1 MRENPKVSYYPHIGV
16 DKEGKTISPSRGHKL
31 QIKSLHEILEDSLK
45 LDPNKPKG
53 FDGGMFF
60 YQSNKLGKFDPSD
73 SKGIFVEENKDL
85 MWNCGFID
93 IDGLTKEEVD
103 SIYDKFEDFTTG
115 LPNLIAVQKSSS
127 YYVGGSHGE
136 GLHFFFVIPESCE
149 DEFLD
154 KVSFVNAAFLF
165 AYEHLFGKKIKID
178 SISRNP
184 YHRAFIHYGEYKW
197 NDNAYCVEYTDD
209 NKRKLMK
216 DYPEFF
222 KKKSSSSNIIYVPD
236 TNVTVNNNINT
247 TKSIYTHQQRWIL
260 VETLRRIKD
269 DFDFILNTLDT
280 FCERRHSSNGAPH
293 KTWEAEI
300 RKMYDNRKPIY
311 DGAYY
316 NAIEELEEKGVLK
329 VMSKS
334 GNSLKE
340 NEFMYDRKDEIIE
353 FIKKNSSSC
362 IVAPTGSGKTTL
374 INGFVRRENVGTILG
389 SEVLHKGIAE
399 ELNAVVIVPYNATN
413 QLYDNLYEVS
423 TRKNNNKEEI
433 PSDRACTLVI
443 DQAISHWDEIKN
455 RQIIIDESH
464 VLFADRS
471 FRDKAAALLQKMKD
485 AIEDRKEWEEEVK
498 QRDEYKKKMAEL
510 GIKIDTEEE
519 KKKDVELKK
528 REVPVIRVCCVSA
541 TPLGEVDILGCT
553 KLTYKKVRKMIKL
566 EIIHTNNADYSLFDY
581 AKVALKERYYNKVVI
596 FSDRFSRK
604 LFENLLV
611 LYGPENIAYMRS
623 DLKDGEDFKN
633 IVDTEMVDKKV
644 TIATRVAYNGLNFKN
659 DKDKVLVLT
668 SFTPN
673 ETLPSEIIQSIGR
686 FRNCKVNVKCVI
698 VPEKNKESISERAE
712 KANFYDTRITE
723 EGVKKTFGCNYS
735 SCLLNE
741 DKKNVLEEIE
751 TYNAENSTEENLIKE
766 LKNTGYIS
774 IGEREVTSGVIK
786 VVKKLKDGTT
796 IEKEVVLKLN
806 LCLKK
811 AINTKFYKDIFGD
824 ETKIDT
830 SFCGESNTGCIY
842 YTGLLRRWNNLCL
855 TPGVDKDL
863 VMNLKK
869 AARRDILIDTIFG
882 SIEDIIDVMSIP
894 ETEWSSF
901 MKKRND
907 YRLIAEKYLSKAQYT
922 KYKEREEKIIEI
934 RDKYK
939 GKFETPEDQIKS
951 ALDQFEI
958 DSLFKHE
965 ECVEKRKEQF
975 NSIPEEKKKEGRS
988 KGGKKGGKKGN
999 TEKKSEGGKNG
1010 DKKKKSEAGKKG
1022 GESSKKKTSKKVM
1035 DETGYIYDSKKH
1047 LCLLKGITMPA
1058 CNYHIKKGLYK
1069 ELKTK

>member
-16 DKEGKTISPSRGHKL
+16 DKEGNTISPSRGHKL
-31 QIKSLHEILEDSLK
+31 QIKSLQEILEQSLK
-45 LDPNKPKG
+45 LDPNKPKTL
-53 FDGGMFF
+53 DGGMFF
-60 YQSNKLGKFDPSD
+60 YQSNKLGKFNPSD
-73 SKGIFVEENKDL
+73 PKGIFLEENKDL
-85 MWNCGFID
+85 KWNCCFID
-93 IDGLTKEEVD
+93 IDGLTKEGAD
-103 SIYDKFEDFTTG
+103 NIYDKFEDFTKY
-115 LPNLIAVQKSSS
+115 LQNLVAVQKSSS
-127 YYVGGSHGE
+127 YYVGGSHGI
-136 GLHFFFVIPESCE
+136 GLHFFFVIPESSE
-149 DEFLD
+149 GEFLD
-154 KVSFVNAAFLF
+154 EVPYINAAFTF
-165 AYEHLFGKKIKID
+165 TYEKLFGKEIKID
-178 SISRNP
+178 DISRKP
-184 YHRAFIHYGEYKW
+184 YWRSFIHYGEYKW
-197 NDNAYCVEYTDD
+197 NDNAYCVEYAKE
-209 NKRKLMK
+209 NKKTLREKYP
-216 DYPEFF
+216 DYF
-222 KKKSSSSNIIYVPD
+222 KKESTPSNIIYVPD
-236 TNVTVNNNINT
+236 TSVTLIPNAKT

-280 FCERRHSSNGAPH
+280 FCERKHSSNGAPH
-293 KTWEAEI
+293 NTWEAEI
-300 RKMYDNRKPIY
+300 RKIYDNRKPIY

-316 NAIEELEEKGVLK
+316 NALEELEEKGVLTI
-329 VMSKS
+329 MSKS

-485 AIEDRKEWEEEVK
+485 TIEDRKAWEEEVK
-498 QRDEYKKKMAEL
+498 KRDEYKKKMTEL

-519 KKKDVELKK
+519 KKKDEELKK

-541 TPLGEVDILGCT
+541 TPLGEVDILGCV

-566 EIIHTNNADYSLFDY
+566 EIINTNNIDYTMLNY

-604 LFENLLV
+604 LFENLIPI
-611 LYGPENIAYMRS
+611 YGLENIAYMRS
-623 DLKDGEDFKN
+623 NLKDSVDFKN

-698 VPEKNKESISERAE
+698 DEEKNKESISERA
-712 KANFYDTRITE
+712 KRAKFYDTE
-723 EGVKKTFGCNYS
+723 FNDEGVKKAFGSNYS
-735 SCLLNE
+735 SELLDE
-741 DKKNVLEEIE
+741 DRKNILEEIE
-751 TYNAENSTEENLIKE
+751 SYNATHSTRENLIEE
-766 LKNTGYIS
+766 LKRTGYIT
-774 IGEREVTSGVIK
+774 IGEKTNEIEPMIVE
-786 VVKKLKDGTT
+786 KKLKDGK
-796 IEKEVVLKLN
+796 IVKKEVDPRLG
-806 LCLKK
+806 LCLKR
-811 AINTKFYKDIFGD
+811 AINVKFYDDYFVKETGADI
-824 ETKIDT
+824 
-830 SFCGESNTGCIY
+830 SFCGEDGMGCIY
-842 YTGLLRRWNNLCL
+842 YTGLVHRWNNLCL

-869 AARRDILIDTIFG
+869 AARKDVLVDTIFG

-894 ETEWSSF
+894 DEEWDKF
-901 MKKRND
+901 MNSRD
-907 YRLIAEKYLSKAQYT
+907 SHRLAAEKILNKSHYDIYVR
-922 KYKEREEKIIEI
+922 RENKIISI
-934 RDKYK
+934 RETYQ
-939 GKFETPEDQIKS
+939 GKFETPEDQIKN

-958 DSLFKHE
+958 DSLFKHSE
-965 ECVEKRKEQF
+965 QIEKRKEKF

-988 KGGKKGGKKGN
+988 KGGKKGGE
-999 TEKKSEGGKNG
+999 TTREKMG
-1010 DKKKKSEAGKKG
+1010 
-1022 GESSKKKTSKKVM
+1022 KKVM
-1035 DETGYIYDSKKH
+1035 DETGCVYDSKNQ
-1047 LCLLKGITMPA
+1047 LCCLKGIQKST
-1058 CNYHIKKGLYK
+1058 CNDRIKKGIYK
-1069 ELKTK
+1069 EVEIN

>member
-16 DKEGKTISPSRGHKL
+16 DKEGNTILPSRGHKL

-45 LDPNKPKG
+45 LDPNKAKG

-103 SIYDKFEDFTTG
+103 SIYDKFEDFITG

-127 YYVGGSHGE
+127 YYIGGDHGE

-165 AYEHLFGKKIKID
+165 VYEHLVGKKIKID

-209 NKRKLMK
+209 NKRNLMK

-222 KKKSSSSNIIYVPD
+222 KKKSAPSNIIYVPD

-247 TKSIYTHQQRWIL
+247 TKLIYTHQQRWIF

-269 DFDFILNTLDT
+269 DFGFILNTLDT

-300 RKMYDNRKPIY
+300 RKIYDNRKPIY

-316 NAIEELEEKGVLK
+316 NAIEYLEEKGVLK

-353 FIKKNSSSC
+353 FIKKNPSSC

-374 INGFVRRENVGTILG
+374 INGFMRRENVGTILG
-389 SEVLHKGIAE
+389 SDVLHKGIAE

-471 FRDKAAALLQKMKD
+471 FRDKAAALLQKMK
-485 AIEDRKEWEEEVK
+485 
-498 QRDEYKKKMAEL
+498 
-510 GIKIDTEEE
+510 EE
-519 KKKDVELKK
+519 KDN
-528 REVPVIRVCCVSA
+528 IRVCCVSA
-541 TPLGEVDILGCT
+541 TPLGEVDILGCV

-566 EIIHTNNADYSLFDY
+566 EIINTNNADYTLLNY
-581 AKVALKERYYNKVVI
+581 AKVAEKERYYNKVVI

-604 LFENLLV
+604 LFENLIPI
-611 LYGPENIAYMRS
+611 YGLENIAYMRS
-623 DLKDGEDFKN
+623 NLKDSVDFKN

-698 VPEKNKESISERAE
+698 DKVKNNESISERA
-712 KANFYDTRITE
+712 KRAKFYDTEFNE
-723 EGVKKTFGCNYS
+723 EGVKKAFGSNYS
-735 SCLLNE
+735 SELLDE
-741 DKKNVLEEIE
+741 DRKNILEEIE
-751 TYNAENSTEENLIKE
+751 FYNATHSTIENLIEE
-766 LKNTGYIS
+766 LKRTGYIA
-774 IGEREVTSGVIK
+774 IGEKTDEIK
-786 VVKKLKDGTT
+786 PMIVEKKMKDGKI
-796 IEKEVVLKLN
+796 IEKEVDPRLC
-806 LCLKK
+806 LCLKR
-811 AINTKFYKDIFGD
+811 AINVKFYDDYFVK
-824 ETKIDT
+824 ETGADV
-830 SFCGESNTGCIY
+830 SFCGEDGMGCIY
-842 YTGLLRRWNNLCL
+842 YTGLVHRWNNLCL

-869 AARRDILIDTIFG
+869 AARKDVLIDTIFG
-882 SIEDIIDVMSIP
+882 SIEDIIDVMSISD
-894 ETEWSSF
+894 EEWDKF
-901 MKKRND
+901 MNSRD
-907 YRLIAEKYLSKAQYT
+907 SHRLAAEKILNKSRYDDYVR
-922 KYKEREEKIIEI
+922 RENKIISI
-934 RDKYK
+934 RKTYQ
-939 GKFETPEDQIKS
+939 GKFETPEDQIKN

-958 DSLFKHE
+958 DSLFKYSE
-965 ECVEKRKEQF
+965 QMEKRKEKF

-988 KGGKKGGKKGN
+988 KGGKKGGKKGGE
-999 TEKKSEGGKNG
+999 TTREKMG
-1010 DKKKKSEAGKKG
+1010 
-1022 GESSKKKTSKKVM
+1022 KKVM
-1035 DETGYIYDSKKH
+1035 DETGCIYDSKNQ
-1047 LCLLKGITMPA
+1047 LCCLKGISKPT
-1058 CNYHIKKGLYK
+1058 CNDRIKKGIYK
-1069 ELKTK
+1069 EVEIN

>member
-31 QIKSLHEILEDSLK
+31 QIKSLQEILEQSLK
-45 LDPNKPKG
+45 LDPNKPKTL
-53 FDGGMFF
+53 DGAMQF
-60 YQSNKLGKFDPSD
+60 YQSNKLGKFNPSD
-73 SKGIFVEENKDL
+73 PKGIFLEENKDL
-85 MWNCGFID
+85 KWNCCFID
-93 IDGLTKEEVD
+93 IDGLTKEEAD
-103 SIYDKFEDFTTG
+103 NIYDKFEDFTKY
-115 LPNLIAVQKSSS
+115 LQNLVAVQKSSS
-127 YYVGGSHGE
+127 YYVGGSHGI
-136 GLHFFFVIPESCE
+136 GLHFFFVIPESSE

-154 KVSFVNAAFLF
+154 EVPYINAAFSF
-165 AYEHLFGKKIKID
+165 TYEKLFGKEIKID
-178 SISRNP
+178 DISRQP
-184 YHRAFIHYGEYKW
+184 YWRSFIHYGEYKW
-197 NDNAYCVEYTDD
+197 NDNAYCVEYTKE
-209 NKRKLMK
+209 NKKTLREKYP
-216 DYPEFF
+216 DYF
-222 KKKSSSSNIIYVPD
+222 KKESTPSNIIYVPD
-236 TNVTVNNNINT
+236 TSVTLIPNAKT
-247 TKSIYTHQQRWIL
+247 TKSIYPYKQRWVL

-280 FCERRHSSNGAPH
+280 FCERCHSDGSPH
-293 KTWEAEI
+293 RGWEAEI
-300 RKMYDNRKPIY
+300 RRIYNQRNPIY

-353 FIKKNSSSC
+353 FIKKNPSSC

-389 SEVLHKGIAE
+389 SDVLHKGIAE

-485 AIEDRKEWEEEVK
+485 
-498 QRDEYKKKMAEL
+498 
-510 GIKIDTEEE
+510 E
-519 KKKDVELKK
+519 KDN
-528 REVPVIRVCCVSA
+528 IRVCCVSA
-541 TPLGEVDILGCT
+541 TPLGEVDILGCV

-566 EIIHTNNADYSLFDY
+566 EIINTNNIDYTLLNY
-581 AKVALKERYYNKVVI
+581 AKVAEKERYYNKVVI

-604 LFENLLV
+604 LFENLIPI
-611 LYGPENIAYMRS
+611 YGLENIAYMRS
-623 DLKDGEDFKN
+623 NLKDSVDFKN

-698 VPEKNKESISERAE
+698 DKEKNTESISERAE
-712 KANFYDTRITE
+712 RAKFYDTE
-723 EGVKKTFGCNYS
+723 FNDEGVKKVFGSNYS
-735 SCLLNE
+735 SELLDE
-741 DKKNVLEEIE
+741 DRKNILEEIGA
-751 TYNAENSTEENLIKE
+751 YNATHSTRENLIEE
-766 LKNTGYIS
+766 LKRTGYIT
-774 IGEREVTSGVIK
+774 IGEKTDEIK
-786 VVKKLKDGTT
+786 PMIVEKKLKDGK
-796 IEKEVVLKLN
+796 IVKKEVDPRLY
-806 LCLKK
+806 LCLKR
-811 AINTKFYKDIFGD
+811 AINVKFYDDYFVKETGADI
-824 ETKIDT
+824 
-830 SFCGESNTGCIY
+830 SFCGEDGMGCIY
-842 YTGLLRRWNNLCL
+842 YTGLVHRWNNLCL

-869 AARRDILIDTIFG
+869 AARKDVLVDTIFG

-894 ETEWSSF
+894 DEEWDKF
-901 MKKRND
+901 MNSRD
-907 YRLIAEKYLSKAQYT
+907 SHRLAAEKILNKSHYDIYVR
-922 KYKEREEKIIEI
+922 RENKIISI
-934 RDKYK
+934 RETYQ
-939 GKFETPEDQIKS
+939 GKFETPEDQIKN

-958 DSLFKHE
+958 DSLFKHSE
-965 ECVEKRKEQF
+965 QIEKRKEKF

-988 KGGKKGGKKGN
+988 KGC
-999 TEKKSEGGKNG
+999 
-1010 DKKKKSEAGKKG
+1010 KKG
-1022 GESSKKKTSKKVM
+1022 GETTREKTGKKVM
-1035 DETGYIYDSKKH
+1035 DETGCIYDSKNQ
-1047 LCLLKGITMPA
+1047 LCCLKGISKPT
-1058 CNYHIKKGLYK
+1058 CNDRIKKGIYK
-1069 ELKTK
+1069 EVEIN

>member
-16 DKEGKTISPSRGHKL
+16 DKEGNTILPSRGHKL
-31 QIKSLHEILEDSLK
+31 QIKSLQEILEQSLT
-45 LDPNKPKG
+45 LDPNKTKG
-53 FDGGMFF
+53 FDGGIFF

-73 SKGIFVEENKDL
+73 SKGIFVEENKDV

-103 SIYDKFEDFTTG
+103 SIYDKFEDFIAG

-127 YYVGGSHGE
+127 YYVGGDHGK

-165 AYEHLFGKKIKID
+165 VYEHLFGKKIKID
-178 SISRNP
+178 SISRNA

-222 KKKSSSSNIIYVPD
+222 KKKSSSNNIIYVPD
-236 TNVTVNNNINT
+236 TSVTLIPNAKT
-247 TKSIYTHQQRWIL
+247 TKSIYTHQQRWIF

-280 FCERRHSSNGAPH
+280 FCERKHSSNGAPH

-300 RKMYDNRKPIY
+300 RKIYDNRKPIY

-353 FIKKNSSSC
+353 FIKKNPSSC

-485 AIEDRKEWEEEVK
+485 
-498 QRDEYKKKMAEL
+498 
-510 GIKIDTEEE
+510 E
-519 KKKDVELKK
+519 KDN
-528 REVPVIRVCCVSA
+528 IRVCCVSA
-541 TPLGEVDILGCT
+541 TPLGEVDILGCV

-566 EIIHTNNADYSLFDY
+566 EIINTNNIDYTLLNY
-581 AKVALKERYYNKVVI
+581 AKVALKGRYYNKVVI

-604 LFENLLV
+604 LFENLIPI
-611 LYGPENIAYMRS
+611 YGLENIAYMRS
-623 DLKDGEDFKN
+623 NLKDSEDFKN

-668 SFTPN
+668 TFTPN

-698 VPEKNKESISERAE
+698 DKEKNNESVSARA
-712 KANFYDTRITE
+712 KRAKFYDTE
-723 EGVKKTFGCNYS
+723 FNDEGVKKAFGSNYS
-735 SCLLNE
+735 SELLDE
-741 DKKNVLEEIE
+741 DRKNILEEIE
-751 TYNAENSTEENLIKE
+751 AYNATHSTRENLIEE
-766 LKNTGYIS
+766 LKRTGYITIS
-774 IGEREVTSGVIK
+774 EKTNEIEPMIVE
-786 VVKKLKDGTT
+786 KKLKDGK
-796 IEKEVVLKLN
+796 IVKKEVDPRLG
-806 LCLKK
+806 LCLKR
-811 AINTKFYKDIFGD
+811 AINVKFYDDYFIK
-824 ETKIDT
+824 ETGADV
-830 SFCGESNTGCIY
+830 SFCGEDGMGCIY
-842 YTGLLRRWNNLCL
+842 YTGLVHRWNNLCL

-869 AARRDILIDTIFG
+869 AARKDVLVDTIFG
-882 SIEDIIDVMSIP
+882 SIEDIIDVMSISD
-894 ETEWSSF
+894 EEWDKF
-901 MKKRND
+901 MNSRD
-907 YRLIAEKYLSKAQYT
+907 SHRLAAEKILNKSRYDDYVR
-922 KYKEREEKIIEI
+922 RENKIISI
-934 RDKYK
+934 RKTYQ
-939 GKFETPEDQIKS
+939 GKFETPEDQIKN

-958 DSLFKHE
+958 DSLFKRSE
-965 ECVEKRKEQF
+965 QIEKRKEKF

-988 KGGKKGGKKGN
+988 KGGKKGGKKGGE
-999 TEKKSEGGKNG
+999 TTREKMG
-1010 DKKKKSEAGKKG
+1010 
-1022 GESSKKKTSKKVM
+1022 KKVM
-1035 DETGYIYDSKKH
+1035 DETGCIYDSKNQ
-1047 LCLLKGITMPA
+1047 LCCLKGISKPT
-1058 CNYHIKKGLYK
+1058 CNDRIKKGIYK
-1069 ELKTK
+1069 EVEIN

>member
-16 DKEGKTISPSRGHKL
+16 DKEGNTILPSRGHKL

-45 LDPNKPKG
+45 LDPNKAKG

-103 SIYDKFEDFTTG
+103 SIYDKFEDFITG

-127 YYVGGSHGE
+127 YYIGGDHGE

-165 AYEHLFGKKIKID
+165 VYEHLFGKKIKID

-209 NKRKLMK
+209 NKRNLMK

-222 KKKSSSSNIIYVPD
+222 KKKSAPSNIIYVPD
-236 TNVTVNNNINT
+236 INVTVNNNINT
-247 TKSIYTHQQRWIL
+247 TKLIYTHQQRWIF

-269 DFDFILNTLDT
+269 DFGFILNTLDT

-300 RKMYDNRKPIY
+300 RKIYDNRKPIY

-316 NAIEELEEKGVLK
+316 NAIEYLEEKGVLK

-353 FIKKNSSSC
+353 FIKKNPSSC

-374 INGFVRRENVGTILG
+374 INGFMRRENVGTILG
-389 SEVLHKGIAE
+389 SDVLHKGIAE

-471 FRDKAAALLQKMKD
+471 FRDKAAALLQKMK
-485 AIEDRKEWEEEVK
+485 
-498 QRDEYKKKMAEL
+498 
-510 GIKIDTEEE
+510 EE
-519 KKKDVELKK
+519 KDN
-528 REVPVIRVCCVSA
+528 IRVCCVSA
-541 TPLGEVDILGCT
+541 TPLGEVDILGCV

-566 EIIHTNNADYSLFDY
+566 EIINTNNADYTLLNY
-581 AKVALKERYYNKVVI
+581 AKVAEKERYYNKVVI

-604 LFENLLV
+604 LFENLIPI
-611 LYGPENIAYMRS
+611 YGLENIAYMRS
-623 DLKDGEDFKN
+623 NLKDSVDFKN

-698 VPEKNKESISERAE
+698 DKVKNNESISERA
-712 KANFYDTRITE
+712 KRAKFYDTEFNE
-723 EGVKKTFGCNYS
+723 EGVKKAFGSNYS
-735 SCLLNE
+735 SELLDE
-741 DKKNVLEEIE
+741 DRKNILEEIE
-751 TYNAENSTEENLIKE
+751 FYNATHSTIENLIEE
-766 LKNTGYIS
+766 LKRTGYIA
-774 IGEREVTSGVIK
+774 IGEKTDEIK
-786 VVKKLKDGTT
+786 PMIVEKKMKDGKI
-796 IEKEVVLKLN
+796 IEKEVDPRLC
-806 LCLKK
+806 LCLKR
-811 AINTKFYKDIFGD
+811 AINVKFYDDYFVK
-824 ETKIDT
+824 ETGADV
-830 SFCGESNTGCIY
+830 SFCGEDGMGCIY
-842 YTGLLRRWNNLCL
+842 YTGLVHRWNNLCL

-869 AARRDILIDTIFG
+869 AARKDVLIDTIFG
-882 SIEDIIDVMSIP
+882 SIEDIIDVMSISD
-894 ETEWSSF
+894 EEWDKF
-901 MKKRND
+901 MNSRD
-907 YRLIAEKYLSKAQYT
+907 SHRLAAEKILNKSRYDDYVR
-922 KYKEREEKIIEI
+922 RENKIISI
-934 RDKYK
+934 RETYQ
-939 GKFETPEDQIKS
+939 GKFETPEDQIKN

-958 DSLFKHE
+958 DSLFKHSE
-965 ECVEKRKEQF
+965 QMEKRKEKF

-988 KGGKKGGKKGN
+988 KGGKKGGKKGGE
-999 TEKKSEGGKNG
+999 TTREKMG
-1010 DKKKKSEAGKKG
+1010 
-1022 GESSKKKTSKKVM
+1022 KKVM
-1035 DETGYIYDSKKH
+1035 DETGCIYDSKNQ
-1047 LCLLKGITMPA
+1047 LCCLKGISKPT
-1058 CNYHIKKGLYK
+1058 CNDRIKKGIYK
-1069 ELKTK
+1069 EVEIN

>member
-1 MRENPKVSYYPHIGV
+1 MRENPKISYYPHIGV
-16 DKEGKTISPSRGHKL
+16 DKEGKTIRPSRGHKL

-45 LDPNKPKG
+45 LDPNKSKG

-73 SKGIFVEENKDL
+73 PKGIFVEENKDL
-85 MWNCGFID
+85 KWNCGFID
-93 IDGLTKEEVD
+93 IDGLTKEEVN

-127 YYVGGSHGE
+127 YYVGGDHGI

-165 AYEHLFGKKIKID
+165 VYEHLFGKKIKID
-178 SISRNP
+178 SISCNP

-209 NKRKLMK
+209 NKRKLMN

-222 KKKSSSSNIIYVPD
+222 KKKSSSNNIIYVPD
-236 TNVTVNNNINT
+236 TSVTVNNNINT
-247 TKSIYTHQQRWIL
+247 TKSIYPYKQRWIL

-280 FCERRHSSNGAPH
+280 FCARCHSDGSPH
-293 KTWEAEI
+293 RGWEAEI
-300 RKMYDNRKPIY
+300 RRIYNQRNPIY

-329 VMSKS
+329 VMTKS

-353 FIKKNSSSC
+353 FIKKNPSSC

-485 AIEDRKEWEEEVK
+485 
-498 QRDEYKKKMAEL
+498 
-510 GIKIDTEEE
+510 E
-519 KKKDVELKK
+519 KDN
-528 REVPVIRVCCVSA
+528 IRVCCVSA
-541 TPLGEVDILGCT
+541 TPLGEVDILGCV
-553 KLTYKKVRKMIKL
+553 KLTYKKVRNIIKL
-566 EIIHTNNADYSLFDY
+566 EIIDTNNVDYTMLNY
-581 AKVALKERYYNKVVI
+581 AKAAVKERYYNKVVV
-596 FSDRFSRK
+596 FSDRYSRK
-604 LFENLLV
+604 LFENLIPI
-611 LYGPENIAYMRS
+611 YGLENIAYMRS
-623 DLKDGEDFKN
+623 NLKDSVDFKN

-698 VPEKNKESISERAE
+698 DKEKNNESISERA
-712 KANFYDTRITE
+712 KRANFYDTEFNE
-723 EGVKKTFGCNYS
+723 EGVKKAFGSNYS
-735 SCLLNE
+735 SELLNE
-741 DKKNVLEEIE
+741 DRKNILEEIE
-751 TYNAENSTEENLIKE
+751 TYNATHSTRENLIEE
-766 LKNTGYIS
+766 LKRTGYITIS
-774 IGEREVTSGVIK
+774 EKTNEIEPMIVE
-786 VVKKLKDGTT
+786 KKLKDGT
-796 IEKEVVLKLN
+796 IIKKEVQPRLS
-806 LCLKK
+806 LCLKR
-811 AINTKFYKDIFGD
+811 AINVKFYDDYFVK
-824 ETKIDT
+824 ETGADV
-830 SFCGESNTGCIY
+830 SFCGEDGMGCIY
-842 YTGLLRRWNNLCL
+842 YTGLVHRWNNLCL

-863 VMNLKK
+863 VTNLKK
-869 AARRDILIDTIFG
+869 AARKDVLVDTIFG

-894 ETEWSSF
+894 DEEWDKF
-901 MKKRND
+901 MNSRD
-907 YRLIAEKYLSKAQYT
+907 SHRLAAEKILNKSNYDRYVR
-922 KYKEREEKIIEI
+922 RENNIISI
-934 RDKYK
+934 RETYQ
-939 GKFETPEDQIKS
+939 GKFETPEDQIKN

-958 DSLFKHE
+958 DSLFKRSE
-965 ECVEKRKEQF
+965 QIEKRKEKF

-988 KGGKKGGKKGN
+988 KGGKKGGKKGGE
-999 TEKKSEGGKNG
+999 TTREKMG
-1010 DKKKKSEAGKKG
+1010 
-1022 GESSKKKTSKKVM
+1022 KKVM
-1035 DETGYIYDSKKH
+1035 DETGCIYDSKNQ
-1047 LCLLKGITMPA
+1047 LCCLKGISKPT
-1058 CNYHIKKGLYK
+1058 CNDRIKKGIYK
-1069 ELKTK
+1069 EVEIN

>member
-16 DKEGKTISPSRGHKL
+16 DKEGNTILPSRGHKL

-45 LDPNKPKG
+45 LDPNKAKG

-103 SIYDKFEDFTTG
+103 SIYDKFEDFITG

-127 YYVGGSHGE
+127 YYIGGDHGE

-165 AYEHLFGKKIKID
+165 VYEHLFGKKIKID

-209 NKRKLMK
+209 NKRNLMK

-222 KKKSSSSNIIYVPD
+222 KKKSAPSNIIYVPD
-236 TNVTVNNNINT
+236 INVTVNNNINT
-247 TKSIYTHQQRWIL
+247 TKLIYTHQQRWIF

-269 DFDFILNTLDT
+269 DFGFILNTLDT

-300 RKMYDNRKPIY
+300 RKIYDNRKPIY

-316 NAIEELEEKGVLK
+316 NAIEYLEEKGVLK

-353 FIKKNSSSC
+353 FIKKNPSSC

-374 INGFVRRENVGTILG
+374 INGFMRRENVGTILG
-389 SEVLHKGIAE
+389 SDVLHKGIAE

-471 FRDKAAALLQKMKD
+471 FRDKAAALLQKMK
-485 AIEDRKEWEEEVK
+485 
-498 QRDEYKKKMAEL
+498 
-510 GIKIDTEEE
+510 EE
-519 KKKDVELKK
+519 KDN
-528 REVPVIRVCCVSA
+528 IRVCCVSA
-541 TPLGEVDILGCT
+541 TPLGEVDILGCV

-566 EIIHTNNADYSLFDY
+566 EIINTNNADYTLLNY
-581 AKVALKERYYNKVVI
+581 AKVAEKERYYNKVVI

-604 LFENLLV
+604 LFENLIPI
-611 LYGPENIAYMRS
+611 YGLENIAYMRS
-623 DLKDGEDFKN
+623 NLKDSVDFKN

-698 VPEKNKESISERAE
+698 DKVKNNESISERA
-712 KANFYDTRITE
+712 KRAKFYDTEFNE
-723 EGVKKTFGCNYS
+723 EGVKKAFGSNYS
-735 SCLLNE
+735 SELLDE
-741 DKKNVLEEIE
+741 DRKNILEEIE
-751 TYNAENSTEENLIKE
+751 FYNATHSTIENLIEE
-766 LKNTGYIS
+766 LKRTGYIA
-774 IGEREVTSGVIK
+774 IGEKTDEIK
-786 VVKKLKDGTT
+786 PMIVEKKMKDGKI
-796 IEKEVVLKLN
+796 IEKEVDPRLC
-806 LCLKK
+806 LCLKR
-811 AINTKFYKDIFGD
+811 AINVKFYDDYFVK
-824 ETKIDT
+824 ETGADV
-830 SFCGESNTGCIY
+830 SFCGEDGMGCIY
-842 YTGLLRRWNNLCL
+842 YTGLVHRWNNLCL

-869 AARRDILIDTIFG
+869 AARKDVLIDTIFG
-882 SIEDIIDVMSIP
+882 SIEDIIDVMSISD
-894 ETEWSSF
+894 EEWDKF
-901 MKKRND
+901 MNSRD
-907 YRLIAEKYLSKAQYT
+907 SHRLAAEKILNKSRYDDYVR
-922 KYKEREEKIIEI
+922 RENKIISI
-934 RDKYK
+934 RKTYQ
-939 GKFETPEDQIKS
+939 GKFETPEDQIKN

-958 DSLFKHE
+958 DSLFKYSE
-965 ECVEKRKEQF
+965 QMEKRKEKF

-988 KGGKKGGKKGN
+988 KGGKKGGKKGGE
-999 TEKKSEGGKNG
+999 TTREKMG
-1010 DKKKKSEAGKKG
+1010 
-1022 GESSKKKTSKKVM
+1022 KKVM
-1035 DETGYIYDSKKH
+1035 DETGCIYDSKNQ
-1047 LCLLKGITMPA
+1047 LCCLKGISKPT
-1058 CNYHIKKGLYK
+1058 CNDRIKKGIYK
-1069 ELKTK
+1069 EVEIN

>member
-1 MRENPKVSYYPHIGV
+1 MRENPKVSYYPHIGTN
-16 DKEGKTISPSRGHKL
+16 KEGKTILPSRGHKL
-31 QIKSLHEILEDSLK
+31 QIKSLHEILEDTLK
-45 LDPNKPKG
+45 LDPNKAKG
-53 FDGGMFF
+53 FDGGMLF

-73 SKGIFVEENKDL
+73 PKGIFVEENKDL
-85 MWNCGFID
+85 KWNCGFID

-103 SIYDKFEDFTTG
+103 SIYDKFEDFITG

-127 YYVGGSHGE
+127 YYVGGDHGI

-165 AYEHLFGKKIKID
+165 VYEHLFGKKIKID
-178 SISRNP
+178 SISCNP

-222 KKKSSSSNIIYVPD
+222 KKKSSSNNIIYVPD
-236 TNVTVNNNINT
+236 TSVTVNNNINT
-247 TKSIYTHQQRWIL
+247 IKPIYPYKQRWIL

-280 FCERRHSSNGAPH
+280 FCERCHSDGSPH
-293 KTWEAEI
+293 RGWEAEI
-300 RKMYDNRKPIY
+300 RRIYNQRNPIY

-329 VMSKS
+329 VMTKS

-353 FIKKNSSSC
+353 FIKKNPSSC

-485 AIEDRKEWEEEVK
+485 
-498 QRDEYKKKMAEL
+498 
-510 GIKIDTEEE
+510 E
-519 KKKDVELKK
+519 KDN
-528 REVPVIRVCCVSA
+528 IRVCCVSA
-541 TPLGEVDILGCT
+541 TPLGEVDLLECV
-553 KLTYKKVRKMIKL
+553 KLTYKKVRSIIKL
-566 EIIHTNNADYSLFDY
+566 EIINTNNIDYTLLNY
-581 AKVALKERYYNKVVI
+581 AKAAEKERYYNKVVV
-596 FSDRFSRK
+596 FSDRYSRK
-604 LFENLLV
+604 LFENLIPI
-611 LYGPENIAYMRS
+611 YGLENIAYMRS
-623 DLKDGEDFKN
+623 NLKDSVDFKN

-698 VPEKNKESISERAE
+698 DKEKNNESVSARA
-712 KANFYDTRITE
+712 KRAKFYDTEFNE
-723 EGVKKTFGCNYS
+723 EGVKKAFGSNYS
-735 SCLLNE
+735 SELLDE
-741 DKKNVLEEIE
+741 DRKNILEEIE
-751 TYNAENSTEENLIKE
+751 TYNATHSTRENLIEE
-766 LKNTGYIS
+766 LKRTGYITIS
-774 IGEREVTSGVIK
+774 EKTNEIEPMIVE
-786 VVKKLKDGTT
+786 KKLKDGK
-796 IEKEVVLKLN
+796 IVKKEVDPRLG
-806 LCLKK
+806 LCLKR
-811 AINTKFYKDIFGD
+811 AINVKFYDDYFVK
-824 ETKIDT
+824 ETGADV
-830 SFCGESNTGCIY
+830 SFCGEDGMGCIY
-842 YTGLLRRWNNLCL
+842 YTGLVHRWNNLCL
-855 TPGVDKDL
+855 IPGVDKEL

-869 AARRDILIDTIFG
+869 AARKDVLVDTIFG

-894 ETEWSSF
+894 NEEWDKF
-901 MKKRND
+901 MNSRD
-907 YRLIAEKYLSKAQYT
+907 SHRLAAEKILNKSNYDRYVR
-922 KYKEREEKIIEI
+922 RENKIISI
-934 RDKYK
+934 RETYQ
-939 GKFETPEDQIKS
+939 GKFETPEDQIKN

-958 DSLFKHE
+958 DSLFKHSE
-965 ECVEKRKEQF
+965 QIEKRKEKF
-975 NSIPEEKKKEGRS
+975 NSISEEKKKEGRS
-988 KGGKKGGKKGN
+988 KGGKKGGE
-999 TEKKSEGGKNG
+999 TTREKMG
-1010 DKKKKSEAGKKG
+1010 
-1022 GESSKKKTSKKVM
+1022 KKVM
-1035 DETGYIYDSKKH
+1035 DETGCVYDSKNQ
-1047 LCLLKGITMPA
+1047 LCCLKGISKPT
-1058 CNYHIKKGLYK
+1058 CNDRIKKGIYK
-1069 ELKTK
+1069 EVEIN

>member
-16 DKEGKTISPSRGHKL
+16 DKEGKTIRPSRGHKL
-31 QIKSLHEILEDSLK
+31 QIKSLHEILEYSLT
-45 LDPNKPKG
+45 LDPNKAKG

-73 SKGIFVEENKDL
+73 PKGIFLEENKDL
-85 MWNCGFID
+85 KWNCGFID

-103 SIYDKFEDFTTG
+103 SIYDKFEDFTAG
-115 LPNLIAVQKSSS
+115 LPNLIAAQKSSS
-127 YYVGGSHGE
+127 YYVGGDHGE

-165 AYEHLFGKKIKID
+165 VYEHLFGKKIKID
-178 SISRNP
+178 SISCNA
-184 YHRAFIHYGEYKW
+184 YHRAYIHYGEYKW

-209 NKRKLMK
+209 NKRKLMN

-222 KKKSSSSNIIYVPD
+222 KKKSSSNNIIYVPD
-236 TNVTVNNNINT
+236 TSVTVNNNINT
-247 TKSIYTHQQRWIL
+247 TKSIYPYKQRWIL

-269 DFDFILNTLDT
+269 DFNFILNTLDT
-280 FCERRHSSNGAPH
+280 FCERCHSDGSPH
-293 KTWEAEI
+293 RGWEAEI
-300 RKMYDNRKPIY
+300 RRIYNQRNPIY

-329 VMSKS
+329 VMTKS

-340 NEFMYDRKDEIIE
+340 NEFMYDRKDEIID
-353 FIKKNSSSC
+353 FIKKNPLSC

-389 SEVLHKGIAE
+389 SDVLHKGIAE

-485 AIEDRKEWEEEVK
+485 
-498 QRDEYKKKMAEL
+498 
-510 GIKIDTEEE
+510 E
-519 KKKDVELKK
+519 KDN
-528 REVPVIRVCCVSA
+528 IRVCCVSA
-541 TPLGEVDILGCT
+541 TPLGEVDILECV
-553 KLTYKKVRKMIKL
+553 KLTYKKVRKVIKL
-566 EIIHTNNADYSLFDY
+566 EIINTNNIDYTLLNY
-581 AKVALKERYYNKVVI
+581 AKVALKARYYDKVVI

-604 LFENLLV
+604 LFENLIPI
-611 LYGPENIAYMRS
+611 YGLENIAYMRS
-623 DLKDGEDFKN
+623 NLKDSVDFKN

-698 VPEKNKESISERAE
+698 DKDKNNESISERA
-712 KANFYDTRITE
+712 KRAKFYDTEFNE
-723 EGVKKTFGCNYS
+723 EGVKKAFGSNYS
-735 SCLLNE
+735 SELLDE
-741 DKKNVLEEIE
+741 DRKNILEEIE
-751 TYNAENSTEENLIKE
+751 AYNATHSTRENLIEE
-766 LKNTGYIS
+766 LKRTGYITIS
-774 IGEREVTSGVIK
+774 EKTNEIK
-786 VVKKLKDGTT
+786 PMIVEKKLKDGK
-796 IEKEVVLKLN
+796 IVEKEVQPRLS
-806 LCLKK
+806 LCLKR
-811 AINTKFYKDIFGD
+811 AINVKFYDDYFVK
-824 ETKIDT
+824 ETGADV
-830 SFCGESNTGCIY
+830 SFCGEDGMGCIY
-842 YTGLLRRWNNLCL
+842 YTGLVHRWNNLCL

-869 AARRDILIDTIFG
+869 AARGDTLIDTIFG
-882 SIEDIIDVMSIP
+882 SIEDIIDVMSIS
-894 ETEWSSF
+894 ETEWDKF
-901 MKKRND
+901 MNSRD
-907 YRLIAEKYLSKAQYT
+907 SHRLAAEKILNKSQYNL
-922 KYKEREEKIIEI
+922 YVRRENKIISI
-934 RDKYK
+934 RETYQ
-939 GKFETPEDQIKS
+939 GKFETPEDQIKN

-958 DSLFKHE
+958 DSLFKHSE
-965 ECVEKRKEQF
+965 QIEKRKEKF

-988 KGGKKGGKKGN
+988 KGGKKGGKNGDTK
-999 TEKKSEGGKNG
+999 KKSEGGRIGGEVTRMKMG
-1010 DKKKKSEAGKKG
+1010 KKLIDEAG
-1022 GESSKKKTSKKVM
+1022 V
-1035 DETGYIYDSKKH
+1035 IYDSKRQ
-1047 LCLLKGITMPA
+1047 LCLLKGITNTA
-1058 CNYHIKKGLYK
+1058 CITKIKNGIYK
-1069 ELKTK
+1069 EVEIN

>member
-1 MRENPKVSYYPHIGV
+1 MQENPKVSYYPHIGV
-16 DKEGKTISPSRGHKL
+16 DKEGKPISPSRGHKL
-31 QIKSLHEILEDSLK
+31 QIKSLQEILEESLT
-45 LDPNKPKG
+45 LDPNKAKG

-85 MWNCGFID
+85 KWNCGFID

-103 SIYDKFEDFTTG
+103 SIYDKFEDFTAG

-127 YYVGGSHGE
+127 YYVGGDHGE

-165 AYEHLFGKKIKID
+165 VYEHLFGKKIKID

-197 NDNAYCVEYTDD
+197 NDNAYYVEYTDD
-209 NKRKLMK
+209 NKRKLMN

-222 KKKSSSSNIIYVPD
+222 KKKSSSNNIIYVPD
-236 TNVTVNNNINT
+236 TSVTLIPNAKT
-247 TKSIYTHQQRWIL
+247 TKSIYPYKQRWIL

-280 FCERRHSSNGAPH
+280 FCERCHSDGSPH
-293 KTWEAEI
+293 RGWEAEI
-300 RKMYDNRKPIY
+300 RRIYNQRNPIY

-316 NAIEELEEKGVLK
+316 NALEELEEKGVLTI
-329 VMSKS
+329 MSKS

-389 SEVLHKGIAE
+389 SDVLHKGIAE

-485 AIEDRKEWEEEVK
+485 AIEDRKAWEEEVK
-498 QRDEYKKKMAEL
+498 KRDEYKKKMAEL
-510 GIKIDTEEE
+510 KINIDTEEE
-519 KKKDVELKK
+519 KKKDEELKK

-541 TPLGEVDILGCT
+541 TPLGEVDILGCI

-623 DLKDGEDFKN
+623 DLKDGVDFKN

-659 DKDKVLVLT
+659 DKDKILVLT
-668 SFTPN
+668 SFTPS
-673 ETLPSEIIQSIGR
+673 ETLPSEIIQSVGR

-698 VPEKNKESISERAE
+698 AQEKNEESVSVRAE
-712 KANFYDTRITE
+712 KANFYDTQIAE
-723 EGVKKTFGCNYS
+723 EGVKKAFRCNYS

-741 DKKNVLEEIE
+741 DKKNILEEIE
-751 TYNAENSTEENLIKE
+751 AYNAENATEENLIKE
-766 LKNTGYIS
+766 LKKTGYIS
-774 IGEREVTSGVIK
+774 ISEREVTSGVIT

-811 AINTKFYKDIFGD
+811 AINSKFYKDIFGD

-830 SFCGESNTGCIY
+830 SFCGEGNTGCIY

-863 VMNLKK
+863 VRNLKK

-901 MKKRND
+901 MEKRND

-939 GKFETPEDQIKS
+939 GKFETPEEQIKS

-988 KGGKKGGKKGN
+988 KGGKKGGKKGD
-999 TEKKSEGGKNG
+999 TEKKSKGGKKG

-1022 GESSKKKTSKKVM
+1022 GESTKKKTSKKVM
-1035 DETGYIYDSKKH
+1035 DETGYIYDSKKQ
-1047 LCLLKGITMPA
+1047 LCLLKGITMPT